1 MQLCLGLIQAGAL
14 SSGDWWSWPVSLT
27 SGSGWGGYT
36 IIYDPEYGQKKTHLK
51 YPLSSSRNEHSL
63 PFSCSQENHLQKAI
77 TQLCESCSSSVA
89 NKTLSPSRTVLK
101 KNFPPSKSTK
111 EKLSRISKERKH
123 SWKSQEI
130 VKQVSKSCRKL
141 INIATV
147 QQNQGNIQK

>member
-14 SSGDWWSWPVSLT
+14 SSGDWWSWSVSLT

-36 IIYDPEYGQKKTHLK
+36 IIYDPEYGQQKTHLK

-63 PFSCSQENHLQKAI
+63 PFSCSQEKHLQKAI

-111 EKLSRISKERKH
+111 KKFTTENKFLKKLGNSQNKFPSPVGSWLILLQYKKIS
-123 SWKSQEI
+123 
-130 VKQVSKSCRKL
+130 L
-141 INIATV
+141 A
-147 QQNQGNIQK
+147 